1 MDPMPG
7 ENSST
12 AGSTPA
18 VPPDFSL
25 MLGGPLYQLSLRLRM
40 ARPPLDL
47 IRRRVIGVAVIAWLP
62 LLLLSVV
69 EGRAF
74 GGVEL
79 PFIRDIEA
87 HVRYLVSL
95 PLLILAEL
103 IVHLRMR
110 PLLAQ
115 FVERGLVVG
124 ETRPRFDAIVASA
137 MRLRNSVVIGVIF
150 LALVYTV
157 GHSYWRAQ
165 HTVEQATW
173 LGSPTTAGFVL
184 TWAGSWAGWV
194 STPLFQFLLLRW
206 YFRMFLWWRVLW
218 QISRL
223 PLRLFPTHPDRA
235 GGLGFLGES
244 PIAFAPLLLAQS
256 VLLSGVIAERIL
268 FHGASLADFKQE
280 IGGAAVILLL
290 LVLFPLFF
298 FANQL
303 NRVRRR
309 GIEEYGAL
317 ASRYVAE
324 FDRKW
329 LRGGGPADEL
339 LVGTADLQSL
349 ADLGGSLE
357 VVQTMRPVPFGRQV
371 LIPIVAAWACRSC
384 RCC

>member
-1 MDPMPG
+1 
-7 ENSST
+7 
-12 AGSTPA
+12 
-18 VPPDFSL
+18 
-25 MLGGPLYQLSLRLRM
+25 
-40 ARPPLDL
+40 
-47 IRRRVIGVAVIAWLP
+47 
-62 LLLLSVV
+62 
-69 EGRAF
+69 
-74 GGVEL
+74 L

-95 PLLILAEL
+95 PLPILAEL

-115 FVERGLVVG
+115 FVERGLVAG
-124 ETRPRFDAIVASA
+124 ETRPRFDAILASA
-137 MRLRNSVVIGVIF
+137 MRLRNSVVIEVIF

-165 HTVEQATW
+165 HTVEQETW

-206 YFRMFLWWRVLW
+206 YFRMFLWWRLLW

-268 FHGASLADFKQE
+268 FHGASLPDFKQQ
-280 IGGAAVILLL
+280 IGGAAMILLL
-290 LVLFPLFF
+290 LVLVPLFF

-317 ASRYVAE
+317 ASRYVAD

-329 LRGGGPADEL
+329 LRGGGPADEP

-349 ADLGGSLE
+349 ADLGAASSSSRRYARYRSG
-357 VVQTMRPVPFGRQV
+357 GR
-371 LIPIVAAWACRSC
+371 R
-384 RCC
+384 

>member
-1 MDPMPG
+1 
-7 ENSST
+7 
-12 AGSTPA
+12 
-18 VPPDFSL
+18 
-25 MLGGPLYQLSLRLRM
+25 
-40 ARPPLDL
+40 
-47 IRRRVIGVAVIAWLP
+47 
-62 LLLLSVV
+62 
-69 EGRAF
+69 
-74 GGVEL
+74 L
-79 PFIRDIEA
+79 PFIRDTEA

-95 PLLILAEL
+95 PLPILAEL

-115 FVERGLVVG
+115 FVERGLVAG
-124 ETRPRFDAIVASA
+124 ETRPRFDAILASA
-137 MRLRNSVVIGVIF
+137 MRLRNSVVIEVIF

-165 HTVEQATW
+165 HTVEQETW

-206 YFRMFLWWRVLW
+206 YFRMFLWWRLLW

-268 FHGASLADFKQE
+268 FHGASLPDFKQQ
-280 IGGAAVILLL
+280 IGGAAMILLL
-290 LVLFPLFF
+290 LVLVPLFF

-303 NRVRRR
+303 TGCGGAASRSTERSRAATWPTSTGSGCAGAGPRTSPWWAPPTCNRWRTSGQPRVRPDDTPGTVRAAGADPDPDRGGRAAPAAAAHDVPARR
-309 GIEEYGAL
+309 AAEQARRDPALTAQPFLPPL
-317 ASRYVAE
+317 ASRCASATAASGVST
-324 FDRKW
+324 RKAMVSI
-329 LRGGGPADEL
+329 R
-339 LVGTADLQSL
+339 
-349 ADLGGSLE
+349 
-357 VVQTMRPVPFGRQV
+357 
-371 LIPIVAAWACRSC
+371 
-384 RCC
+384 